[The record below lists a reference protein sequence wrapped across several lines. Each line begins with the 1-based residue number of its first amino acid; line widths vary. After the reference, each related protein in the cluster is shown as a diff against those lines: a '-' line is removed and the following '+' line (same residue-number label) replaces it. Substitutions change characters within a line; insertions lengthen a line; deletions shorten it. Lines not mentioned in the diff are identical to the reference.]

1 MEKKIIDT
9 KKAPAPVGPYSQA
22 ILKNGL
28 LFISEQIPI
37 DPKSGQAIPPDIET
51 ETKQVMENLKAILL
65 EAGMNFD
72 NVMKATIYLKDM
84 RGYSK
89 MNEVYGSY
97 FENNFPVRET
107 VEVSGLP
114 RNVSLEISVIAG

>member
-1 MEKKIIDT
+1 
-9 KKAPAPVGPYSQA
+9 
-22 ILKNGL
+22 
-28 LFISEQIPI
+28 
-37 DPKSGQAIPPDIET
+37 
-51 ETKQVMENLKAILL
+51 
-65 EAGMNFD
+65 MNFD